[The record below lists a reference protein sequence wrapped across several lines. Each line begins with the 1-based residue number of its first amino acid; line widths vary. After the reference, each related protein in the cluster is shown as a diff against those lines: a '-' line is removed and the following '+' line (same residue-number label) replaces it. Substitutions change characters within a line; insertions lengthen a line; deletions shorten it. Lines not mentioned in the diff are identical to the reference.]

1 MITITTTAR
10 TSINNNRPQLQP
22 IPTTRSTNNNRPQ
35 LQPTPTPTTATIK
48 TMVVILTADGMMR
61 IGLEMCGFDGRRQN
75 KACRALNLRRFKA
88 HFGSNPIVYA
98 QIWEDLQTTMIPK
111 ARIDGKVCVESFLMA
126 ILFLK
131 IYPTEEVLSG
141 FFKICERSVRKWVW
155 YYVSKIQA
163 LKRAKV
169 RRIMGLYFEKE
180 MADC

>member
-1 MITITTTAR
+1 
-10 TSINNNRPQLQP
+10 
-22 IPTTRSTNNNRPQ
+22 
-35 LQPTPTPTTATIK
+35 
-48 TMVVILTADGMMR
+48 MVVILTADEMMR

-111 ARIDGKVCVESFLMA
+111 ARIDGKMCVESFLMA

-141 FFKICERSVRKWVW
+141 LFKICDTSVRKWVW
-155 YYVSKIQA
+155 YYVTKIQA
-163 LKRAKV
+163 LKKEKV
-169 RRIMGLYFEKE
+169 RQLTSKINRRRMSRVTLLLLTTIAFLETATRVMVDEGSSSLGRLVFF
-180 MADC
+180 